1 MIRGAGWGLSKDK
14 EISANDFEPTEHL
27 SDKHH
32 MAIPWH
38 DFFTNDNFTPAY
50 EANLVER
57 AAIVGRIGLMMLSYG
72 TGAWR
77 VRDSMNT
84 VARTLK
90 MTCSVDIGLV
100 SLEYTCMDAHH
111 SYTQAISLPST
122 SVNTT
127 KLSQMER
134 FIKEFDQNG
143 SEMTIGEIHS
153 RLEEIAHS
161 KGNYAPY
168 QVGLAAALACSAF
181 VFLLGGGPVEMFCSF
196 IGAGLGNYVRR
207 KMIDH
212 HITLF
217 AGVAVAVAVACLS
230 YLLALSLMQLTFN
243 VSSRHEAGYIGAM
256 LFIIPGF
263 PFITS
268 GLDISKLDMRSGLE
282 RMTYAIAIITVA
294 TLVGWIVAL
303 MVNLRPENFQA
314 LPLSALM
321 LFLLRLPASFCGV
334 FGFSIMFNST
344 PKMAAI
350 AGCIGAIANT
360 LRLELT
366 DLTGIPAGAAAF
378 LGALVAGLLASI
390 VKRKIQYPQISI
402 TVPSIVIM
410 VPGLYMYRAMY
421 NIGLT
426 SISVGTLW
434 MTKALMIVVFLPMG
448 LIAARILTDSKWRHN
463 G

>member
-1 MIRGAGWGLSKDK
+1 MSKDK

-243 VSSRHEAGYIGAM
+243 VSSCHEAGYIGAM

>member
-1 MIRGAGWGLSKDK
+1 MSKDK

-344 PKMAAI
+344 PKMAAT

>member
-1 MIRGAGWGLSKDK
+1 MSKDK
-14 EISANDFEPTEHL
+14 EISANNFEPTEHL

-366 DLTGIPAGAAAF
+366 GLTGIPAGAAAF

>member
-1 MIRGAGWGLSKDK
+1 MSKDK

-127 KLSQMER
+127 KLSQMGR

-153 RLEEIAHS
+153 HLEEIAHS
-161 KGNYAPY
+161 KGNYTPY

>member
-1 MIRGAGWGLSKDK
+1 MSKDK

-207 KMIDH
+207 KIIDH

>member
-1 MIRGAGWGLSKDK
+1 MSKDK

-366 DLTGIPAGAAAF
+366 DLTGIPAGAADPRGCGLRPPAGRSRCGSPWARNRPPGPSRLDRCADRWPPDARGCGLRRCSSPARHWAGSSAGRRWSRSPRRF
-378 LGALVAGLLASI
+378 CPAGRRRVPAAGADGP
-390 VKRKIQYPQISI
+390 R
-402 TVPSIVIM
+402 
-410 VPGLYMYRAMY
+410 
-421 NIGLT
+421 
-426 SISVGTLW
+426 
-434 MTKALMIVVFLPMG
+434 
-448 LIAARILTDSKWRHN
+448 
-463 G
+463 

>member
-1 MIRGAGWGLSKDK
+1 MSKDK

-344 PKMAAI
+344 PRMASI

>member
-1 MIRGAGWGLSKDK
+1 MSKDK
-14 EISANDFEPTEHL
+14 EISANNFEPTEHL

>member
-1 MIRGAGWGLSKDK
+1 
-14 EISANDFEPTEHL
+14 
-27 SDKHH
+27 

-134 FIKEFDQNG
+134 FIKEFDQHG

>member
-1 MIRGAGWGLSKDK
+1 MSKDK
-14 EISANDFEPTEHL
+14 EISANDFAPTEHL

-100 SLEYTCMDAHH
+100 SLEYTCMDAQH

-134 FIKEFDQNG
+134 FIKEFDQHG

-196 IGAGLGNYVRR
+196 IGAGLGNYARR
-207 KMIDH
+207 KMIDR

-344 PKMAAI
+344 PKMASI

-426 SISVGTLW
+426 SISLGTLW

>member
-1 MIRGAGWGLSKDK
+1 MSKDK
-14 EISANDFEPTEHL
+14 EISANNFEPTEHL

-134 FIKEFDQNG
+134 FIKEFDQHG

-390 VKRKIQYPQISI
+390 VKLKIQYPQISI

>member
-1 MIRGAGWGLSKDK
+1 
-14 EISANDFEPTEHL
+14 
-27 SDKHH
+27 
-32 MAIPWH
+32 
-38 DFFTNDNFTPAY
+38 
-50 EANLVER
+50 
-57 AAIVGRIGLMMLSYG
+57 
-72 TGAWR
+72 
-77 VRDSMNT
+77 
-84 VARTLK
+84 
-90 MTCSVDIGLV
+90 
-100 SLEYTCMDAHH
+100 MDAHH

-134 FIKEFDQNG
+134 FIKEFDQHG

-196 IGAGLGNYVRR
+196 IGAGLGNYARR
-207 KMIDH
+207 KMIDR

-344 PKMAAI
+344 PKMASI

-426 SISVGTLW
+426 SISLGALW

>member
-1 MIRGAGWGLSKDK
+1 MSKDK
-14 EISANDFEPTEHL
+14 EISANGFEPTEHL

>member
-1 MIRGAGWGLSKDK
+1 MSKDK

-161 KGNYAPY
+161 KGNYSPY

>member
-1 MIRGAGWGLSKDK
+1 MSKDK

-344 PKMAAI
+344 PKMASI

>member
-1 MIRGAGWGLSKDK
+1 MSKDK
-14 EISANDFEPTEHL
+14 EISANNFEPTEHL

-134 FIKEFDQNG
+134 FIKEFDQHG

-153 RLEEIAHS
+153 RLEEITHS

>member
-1 MIRGAGWGLSKDK
+1 MSKDK

-153 RLEEIAHS
+153 RLKEIAHS

>member
-1 MIRGAGWGLSKDK
+1 MSKDK
-14 EISANDFEPTEHL
+14 EISANDFAPTEHL

-134 FIKEFDQNG
+134 FIKEFDQHG

-196 IGAGLGNYVRR
+196 IGAGLGNYARR
-207 KMIDH
+207 KMIDR

-217 AGVAVAVAVACLS
+217 AGVAVAVACLS

-344 PKMAAI
+344 PKMASI

-426 SISVGTLW
+426 SISLGTLW

>member
-1 MIRGAGWGLSKDK
+1 MSKDK

-243 VSSRHEAGYIGAM
+243 VNSRHEAGYIGAM

>member
-1 MIRGAGWGLSKDK
+1 
-14 EISANDFEPTEHL
+14 
-27 SDKHH
+27 
-32 MAIPWH
+32 MAIPWQ
-38 DFFTNDNFTPAY
+38 DFFTNDNFTPAS

-84 VARTLK
+84 VARKLK
-90 MTCSVDIGLV
+90 MTCTVDIGLV

-111 SYTQAISLPST
+111 SYTQAVSLPST
-122 SVNTT
+122 GVNTT
-127 KLSQMER
+127 KLSKMER
-134 FIKEFDQNG
+134 FIDEFDEHG
-143 SEMTIGEIHS
+143 DELTIGEIHS
-153 RLEEIAHS
+153 RLETIAHS

-181 VFLLGGGPVEMFCSF
+181 VFLLGGGPIEMVCSF

-207 KMIDH
+207 KLIDR

-217 AGVAVAVAVACLS
+217 ACVGVAVAVACLT
-230 YLLALSLMQLTFN
+230 YLLSLSLLQLGLG

-282 RMTYAIAIITVA
+282 RMTYAIAIILVA
-294 TLVGWIVAL
+294 TLVGWIMA
-303 MVNLRPENFQA
+303 MAVNLRPENFAA
-314 LPLSALM
+314 LPLSATAL
-321 LFLLRLPASFCGV
+321 LLLRIPASFCGV

-350 AGCIGAIANT
+350 AGLIGAVANT
-360 LRLELT
+360 TRLELV
-366 DLTGIPAGAAAF
+366 DLIGMPAGAAAF
-378 LGALVAGLLASI
+378 IGALIAGLLASI
-390 VKRKIQYPQISI
+390 VKRKVRYPQISI

-410 VPGLYMYRAMY
+410 VPGLYLYRGMY
-421 NIGLT
+421 NLGLT
-426 SISVGTLW
+426 SISVGALW
-434 MTKALMIVVFLPMG
+434 ITKAVLIILFLPLG
-448 LIAARILTDSKWRHN
+448 LVAARILTDSKWRHN

>member
-1 MIRGAGWGLSKDK
+1 MSKDK

-38 DFFTNDNFTPAY
+38 DFFTNDNFTPAD

-134 FIKEFDQNG
+134 FIKEFDQHG

>member
-1 MIRGAGWGLSKDK
+1 MSKDK
-14 EISANDFEPTEHL
+14 EISANDFAPTEHL

-134 FIKEFDQNG
+134 FIKEFDQHG

>member
-1 MIRGAGWGLSKDK
+1 MSKDK

-153 RLEEIAHS
+153 RLEKIAHS

>member
-1 MIRGAGWGLSKDK
+1 MSKDK

-134 FIKEFDQNG
+134 FIKEFDQHG

-426 SISVGTLW
+426 SISVGMLW

>member
-1 MIRGAGWGLSKDK
+1 MSKDK

-181 VFLLGGGPVEMFCSF
+181 AFLLGGGPVEMFCSF

>member
-1 MIRGAGWGLSKDK
+1 
-14 EISANDFEPTEHL
+14 
-27 SDKHH
+27 
-32 MAIPWH
+32 
-38 DFFTNDNFTPAY
+38 
-50 EANLVER
+50 
-57 AAIVGRIGLMMLSYG
+57 MLSYG

-134 FIKEFDQNG
+134 LIKEFDQNG

>member
-1 MIRGAGWGLSKDK
+1 MSKDD
-14 EISANDFEPTEHL
+14 ELMPAFEPAQHL
-27 SDKHH
+27 SAQHH
-32 MAIPWH
+32 MAIPWQ
-38 DFFTNDNFTPAY
+38 DFFTNDNFTPAS

-84 VARTLK
+84 VARKLK
-90 MTCSVDIGLV
+90 MTCTVDIGLV

-111 SYTQAISLPST
+111 SYTQAVSLPST
-122 SVNTT
+122 GINTT
-127 KLSQMER
+127 KLSKMER
-134 FIKEFDQNG
+134 FIDDFDDHG
-143 SEMTIGEIHS
+143 DEMTIGEIHAN
-153 RLEEIAHS
+153 LERIAHS

-181 VFLLGGGPVEMFCSF
+181 VFLLGGGPIEMVCSF
-196 IGAGLGNYVRR
+196 IGAGLGNFVRR
-207 KMIDH
+207 KLIDR

-217 AGVAVAVAVACLS
+217 ACITVAVAVACLT
-230 YLLALSLMQLTFN
+230 YLLSLSLLQLCLN

-282 RMTYAIAIITVA
+282 RMAYAIAIILVA
-294 TLVGWIVAL
+294 TLVGWIVA
-303 MVNLRPENFQA
+303 MAVNLRPENFVA
-314 LPLSALM
+314 LPLSTVAM
-321 LFLLRLPASFCGV
+321 FLLRIPASFCGV

-344 PKMAAI
+344 PRMAAV
-350 AGCIGAIANT
+350 AGLIGAVANT
-360 LRLELT
+360 TRLELT
-366 DLTGIPAGAAAF
+366 DLTMIPAGAAAF
-378 LGALVAGLLASI
+378 IGALVAGLLAAI
-390 VKRKIQYPQISI
+390 AKRKVRFPQISI

-410 VPGLYMYRAMY
+410 IPGLYLYRGMY
-421 NIGLT
+421 NLGLT
-426 SISVGTLW
+426 SISVGALW
-434 MTKALMIVVFLPMG
+434 LTRALLIVLFLPLG
-448 LIAARILTDSKWRHN
+448 LIAARILTDTKWRHN

>member
-1 MIRGAGWGLSKDK
+1 MSKDK

-134 FIKEFDQNG
+134 FIKEFDQSG

-294 TLVGWIVAL
+294 TLVGRIVAL

>member
-1 MIRGAGWGLSKDK
+1 MSKDK
-14 EISANDFEPTEHL
+14 GISANDFEPTEHL

-134 FIKEFDQNG
+134 FIKEFDQSG

-168 QVGLAAALACSAF
+168 QVGLAAALECSAF

-217 AGVAVAVAVACLS
+217 AGVAVAVAVTCLS

>member
-1 MIRGAGWGLSKDK
+1 MTEDDETMPKG
-14 EISANDFEPTEHL
+14 FQPTAHL
-27 SDKHH
+27 SQKHH

-127 KLSQMER
+127 KLAKMER
-134 FIKEFDQNG
+134 FINKFEQHGKD
-143 SEMTIGEIHS
+143 MTIGEIHAH
-153 RLEEIAHS
+153 LEKITHS

-181 VFLLGGGPVEMFCSF
+181 VFLLGGGLVEMGCSF
-196 IGAGLGNYVRR
+196 IGAGLGNYIRR
-207 KMIDH
+207 KLIDR

-217 AGVAVAVAVACLS
+217 ACVAVAVAVACLS
-230 YLLALSLMQLTFN
+230 YLLTLSLMQLAVG

-282 RMTYAIAIITVA
+282 RMAYAVAIIAVA
-294 TLVGWIVAL
+294 TLVGWVVAL
-303 MVNLRPENFQA
+303 MVNLRPENFVP
-314 LPLSALM
+314 LPISALT
-321 LFLLRLPASFCGV
+321 LFLLRIPASFCGV

-350 AGCIGAIANT
+350 AGCIGAVANT
-360 LRLELT
+360 LRLELVDLT
-366 DLTGIPAGAAAF
+366 DLPAGVAAF
-378 LGALVAGLLASI
+378 LGAMVAGLLAAI
-390 VKRKIQYPQISI
+390 VKKKIQYPQISI

-410 VPGLYMYRAMY
+410 IPGLYMYRAMY

-434 MTKALMIVVFLPMG
+434 MTRALMIVVFLPLG
-448 LIAARILTDSKWRHN
+448 LIAARILTDPKWRHN

>member
-1 MIRGAGWGLSKDK
+1 MSKDK

-38 DFFTNDNFTPAY
+38 DIFTNDNFTPAY

-57 AAIVGRIGLMMLSYG
+57 AAIVGRIGLMRLSYG

>member
-1 MIRGAGWGLSKDK
+1 MSKDD
-14 EISANDFEPTEHL
+14 ELMSEFEPARHL
-27 SDKHH
+27 SAKHH
-32 MAIPWH
+32 MAIPWQ
-38 DFFTNDNFTPAY
+38 DFFTNDNFTPAS

-77 VRDSMNT
+77 VRDSMNI
-84 VARTLK
+84 VARKHK
-90 MTCSVDIGLV
+90 MTCTVDIGLV

-122 SVNTT
+122 GVNTT
-127 KLSQMER
+127 KLAKMER
-134 FIKEFDQNG
+134 FIDDFNDHG
-143 SEMTIGEIHS
+143 DEMTIGEIHAH
-153 RLEEIAHS
+153 LEKVAHS
-161 KGNYAPY
+161 KGNYASY

-181 VFLLGGGPVEMFCSF
+181 VFLLGGGPIEMICSF
-196 IGAGLGNYVRR
+196 IGAGLGNFVRR
-207 KMIDH
+207 KLIDR

-217 AGVAVAVAVACLS
+217 ACIAVAVAVACLT
-230 YLLALSLMQLTFN
+230 YLLSLSVLQLALH

-282 RMTYAIAIITVA
+282 RMTYAVAIILVA

-303 MVNLRPENFQA
+303 AVNLRPENFAA
-314 LPLSALM
+314 LPLSTMAM
-321 LFLLRLPASFCGV
+321 LLLRLPASFCGV

-344 PKMAAI
+344 PRMAAI
-350 AGCIGAIANT
+350 AGLIGAVANT
-360 LRLELT
+360 TRLELV
-366 DLTGIPAGAAAF
+366 DLTSIPAGAAAF
-378 LGALVAGLLASI
+378 IGALVAGLLAA
-390 VKRKIQYPQISI
+390 VAKRKVRFPQISI

-410 VPGLYMYRAMY
+410 VPGLYLYRGMY
-421 NIGLT
+421 NLGLT
-426 SISVGTLW
+426 SISVGALW
-434 MTKALMIVVFLPMG
+434 ITKALLIVVFLPLG
-448 LIAARILTDSKWRHN
+448 LIAARILTDTKWRHN

>member
-1 MIRGAGWGLSKDK
+1 MSKDK

-434 MTKALMIVVFLPMG
+434 MTKALMIVVFLPIG

>member
-1 MIRGAGWGLSKDK
+1 MSKDK

-134 FIKEFDQNG
+134 LIKEFDQNG